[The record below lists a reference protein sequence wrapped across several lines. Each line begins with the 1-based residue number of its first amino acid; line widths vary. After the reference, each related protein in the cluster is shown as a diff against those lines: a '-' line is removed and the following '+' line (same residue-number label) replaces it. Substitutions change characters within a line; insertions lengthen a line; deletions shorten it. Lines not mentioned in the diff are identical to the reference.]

1 MFLIVSFQAPPIRH
15 SHPPARKEDLSG
27 PSTDAQSWHST
38 LDKKT
43 GKLQLTL
50 SNKRSA
56 QSVGS
61 YQQGMDT
68 ISGQGTTSFSPCVN
82 KPYGSTSVTGV
93 NGSNKGSASS
103 KATGTS
109 RPSSGSKRL
118 EYVDHPS
125 FRAAHRTGSLKAFKA
140 PHKAKKGGNYPTV
153 PASSFYF
160 SRPGGSDNDLNERGQ
175 NTSSNVRNQKPK
187 GVQGQ
192 GPTQL
197 VLSEDMPKRFREM
210 FSHKPLVV
218 LERLPKDFERLIPA
232 LIRSQK
238 GRKALD
244 TVSTGKRQRRP
255 KVFWDERPQ
264 TASYASLLNEPS
276 YYKNKTV
283 GSNKRGQKGE
293 TRGRK
298 AKVSSHSTKGK
309 SGKKA
314 TSDNDNVKTSPNNKA
329 GSWEVDDRTKALAAS
344 SIHPPSKIDNRK
356 ANSKSEPLSSDNK
369 VKGLP
374 PSKTGELSVDGK
386 VHTFA
391 PSTVGALAVDDKVKG
406 LSSLL
411 SIKIQGADPMK
422 NVIKRVHNP
431 IRYPSKVKRVDRKKQ
446 TVKIAKGSHLQ
457 PSTGGKTSPYTASTT
472 YPICS
477 STTPVA
483 FIFKPGKEPS
493 NVQRATYKLKKIS
506 TDSEPDPPHTSR
518 GEDRKVHKRGHYS
531 GETKPVQPVVKPVQ
545 PVVKPVQQVVKP
557 VQQVVKPVQAVVKP
571 VQAIVNTTIRQP
583 QPFTQSSNTQA
594 SFKQGKLQS
603 TFPILSRTVSSFTI
617 KSNKPMSTKSIRES
631 LQKISP
637 PPFVG
642 FSRKAHQSNEED
654 DIDESLERLCS
665 TKPNQEKTKDD
676 TMLTACLS
684 CQKLPC
690 ICKSP
695 AESTSSFKDSP
706 TRFTGHIRKGHSTL
720 ENQTNRQ
727 SYHAQISNNQS
738 KTAQR
743 PSIEPSQTPGHMVRR
758 SPESKHKGLPS
769 FTSYSPKQTSPRI
782 SSARASAPEKQESD
796 TTKEKTIT
804 DTVSR
809 SPDKVHLTDEKSSC
823 LDKASRSVGLVT
835 GKTPLS
841 PTDSSYIVSSNESDH
856 MTSTPVLEQ
865 TAATIPHPIHTDEK
879 QGPSKTIA
887 KEANVEFRDLE
898 TEKRESNSTGSNVK
912 PVDDKN
918 TNPSPSLSES
928 QSQKR
933 EGPLSSTLSNLSK
946 PTIALAGSKHTL
958 SVDNNQSISHQDK
971 ISLHKVSPT
980 FHVAN
985 KAPVV
990 LGHQVCSSPNI
1001 KPNVHSPT
1009 KKHTTADLVPYSNV
1023 LITSPT
1029 RVSPGRFT
1037 FTQAVLETKEIP
1049 ARSNPFDSTPPPIAS
1064 SPTNSSNKHERS
1076 VGGAVAKAP
1085 LTGIQFNDTQQAPST
1100 NPNDK
1105 ETLPE
1110 KPLVKSTS
1118 MNPRPDVKISQE
1130 EGREKE
1136 TEKGTPTPGTTGEPP
1151 KTETKTGVSPSNVAD
1166 RTLDGSI
1173 DLLSGDALG
1182 SKTPIKGALPPN
1194 ASSQQSA
1201 LQERKLCET
1210 PKTSTPGD
1218 QETTT
1223 PSSVNMEEDHNTSP
1237 VLSLKLEATPPS
1249 SAGSLV
1255 TDNSSDN
1262 EMKKELQQADKIT
1275 VDEIHT
1281 PVNSARGTEAVR
1293 SPLELAKPNFGELKE
1308 ETNSRDKPTTD
1319 RIIFSNPTRWSAQH
1333 KGKPQ
1338 EKVLN
1343 KADTKERLRK
1353 DTTYLNSSNSVKPLS
1368 QTPRNSQQAER
1379 CDSPSRSIPDKL
1391 KRSVSPLPTSADA
1404 KPIKAEGM
1412 SACDAL
1418 DKHHPASGMP
1428 QSSTITK
1435 PVQNAAEVGLLDQ
1448 SHKTEPGEKLRERT
1462 CTMIRPNQQLDSSIT
1477 ISLDMQVDEIA
1488 VDYQPTNTFSHGPS
1502 NEASPQAS
1510 TPSETLS
1517 QSQHDIKH
1525 TDEQTLAPGMVKGR
1539 DGPNISTSP
1548 PKEGGN
1554 DLQDI
1559 DTEKETH
1566 SPTVNIDKLESATA
1580 VQERPYPVFC
1590 VVRNTASETT
1600 VKDAIPTEAPDTG
1613 AIRAENHDDN
1623 TNVSNEAGPEKPIAT
1638 SSQSGPAPPMSNNTI
1653 TPLTTT
1659 SSLHCGLPTS
1669 NTESTAAGVKD
1680 AICTLPDPLP
1690 IDYAIDYSLNTPV
1703 KAIVDHRG
1711 SSIVPDKVNRGSQ
1724 PPPQSLASVVS
1735 DSECPGAVT
1744 VQPNPINISLEKNS
1758 ECTPGKEVNIPVT
1771 PGVPPEDKPGASVT
1785 DKPGETPPD
1794 NSEAAPHGK
1803 TGAAPN
1809 DTPGAAP
1816 TDKPGTA
1823 PTDKYGAAPTDELG
1837 AAPTGKNEVAPT
1849 DKLGAAPTDKPVT
1862 APIDKSGAAPTDKL
1876 GAALTDKPEVALI
1889 DNPIST
1895 PTDKPGAATTDKLG
1909 AVSTEKPGVALIK
1922 IPGVAPTEKLVSA
1935 PTEKPGSGPIDRPGA
1950 APTDKHDEAPSDKPR
1965 VAPTDKPVTASTD
1978 ELGAA
1983 PSGKSGVA
1991 PTDNRISTPADK
2003 PTSIP
2008 ANEHISTAPDK
2019 PDAAPID
2026 KPGAAPDDKPGAAP
2040 ADKPGAAPAD
2050 KPGAAHADKPRAA
2063 PADKPRAAP
2072 ADKPR
2077 AVPTDKPAAV
2087 PTDKPAAAPADKPGA
2102 AHADKPGAAPADK
2115 PRAAPA
2121 DKPRAVPTDKPAAV
2135 PTDKPAAAPA
2145 DKPAAVPT
2153 DKSRAVPTHEHGVA
2167 PNDETVATP
2176 TEKPVATPIAKPAAI
2191 PTEKPAGT
2199 PTEKPAGTPNEK
2211 PQATPIGK
2219 PAATPIEK
2227 PAETQTEKPAG
2238 TPTEKPSGTPNEKPQ
2253 AIPIGKPVAT
2263 PIEKPAGTPNE
2274 KPAVTPNE
2282 KPQATPIE
2290 KPAAILT
2297 EKPAAILTE
2306 KPTAIPT
2313 ERHGATPIEKPVAA
2327 PNDVTLASLIEE
2339 PAAKLT
2345 EKPAPAPIGKP
2356 AATLITKPAAILIEK
2371 SAATPTEKP
2380 QVTSIEKP
2388 ATTLIK
2394 RPAAK
2399 ITEKPT
2405 AIPTEG
2411 PRAIPTEIP
2420 GATQMKKPAAIS
2432 TKKPGAT
2439 PIEKPAATLIEK
2451 SGTIPGDKLK
2461 TSLNTNPGAT
2471 AADGKSDVTSDYK
2484 PVVVLKEMLPFTI
2497 SKNERE
2503 VYSALEKGAS
2513 PGHSN
2518 NDVVESPKVTSALS
2532 PAQHDKDMYVTTKS
2546 QPEQEEQDQGED
2558 TLNLVIDNVVS
2569 LRDEDFTQLCAS
2581 HNDNNNL
2588 NDFLRDEEEE
2598 PKLVI
2603 DIAEDV
2609 ENGGREM
2616 EMIPNNSRKSS
2627 GEKTAEPGPWDTIDR
2642 PSLKRTY
2649 DKASEENLD
2658 DVVEKK
2664 ESGMRESAGVV
2675 GSMESEELEHERS
2688 ESTREIYGSTTEE
2701 ENDLDTAESSSP
2713 ELKGSPRP
2721 KGKGPYRGV
2730 QKASSKASPYVPNK
2744 YLRPL
2749 IVRLSNRLLDDVGQ
2763 VKPRSPEKEVPDT
2776 VHEAEEEEE
2785 DEEQDEEQGDPPRVV
2800 KKRGP
2805 GRPRKFKKVLSE
2817 PTLKE
2822 RKETTTRAVGRPS
2835 KKQSVV
2841 KVIYT
2846 RSRRRDD
2853 VYPTSAKRGTSP
2865 CEYDFDGSDT
2875 PVDSRVPPRPF
2886 RSRGRGG
2893 MRRGG
2898 RGKEQ
2903 GDRGKPLGRSAI
2915 RGGRGRRSYGR
2926 TKKSVDAVEE
2936 STHPR
2941 SGDEKENPSENS
2953 EGKKKS

>member
-93 NGSNKGSASS
+93 NGSNKGSESS

-140 PHKAKKGGNYPTV
+140 PHKAKRGGNYPTV

-160 SRPGGSDNDLNERGQ
+160 SRPGGSDNDLNEGGQ

-314 TSDNDNVKTSPNNKA
+314 ISDNDNVKTSPNNKA
-329 GSWEVDDRTKALAAS
+329 GSWGVDDRTKALAAS

-356 ANSKSEPLSSDNK
+356 ASSKSEPLSSDNK

-411 SIKIQGADPMK
+411 SIKIRGADPMK

-431 IRYPSKVKRVDRKKQ
+431 IRYPSKVKHVDHKKQ

-483 FIFKPGKEPS
+483 FVFKPGKEPS

-531 GETKPVQPVVKPVQ
+531 GETKNVQPVVKPVQ

-557 VQQVVKPVQAVVKP
+557 VQAV
-571 VQAIVNTTIRQP
+571 VNTTIRQP
-583 QPFTQSSNTQA
+583 QAFTQPSNTQA

-642 FSRKAHQSNEED
+642 FARKAHQSNEED

-706 TRFTGHIRKGHSTL
+706 TSFTGNIRKGHSTL

-743 PSIEPSQTPGHMVRR
+743 PSLEPPPGHMVRR

-769 FTSYSPKQTSPRI
+769 FTSYSPKQTSPRS
-782 SSARASAPEKQESD
+782 SSARASASEKQKSD

-809 SPDKVHLTDEKSSC
+809 SPDKVHLTDEKSFC

-835 GKTPLS
+835 GKTQLS
-841 PTDSSYIVSSNESDH
+841 PTDSSYIMSSNESDH

-865 TAATIPHPIHTDEK
+865 TAATIPHPIHTDEQ

-898 TEKRESNSTGSNVK
+898 TESNSTGSNVK

-918 TNPSPSLSES
+918 TNQSPSLSES

-933 EGPLSSTLSNLSK
+933 EGSLSSTLSNLGK
-946 PTIALAGSKHTL
+946 PTIALAGLKHTL
-958 SVDNNQSISHQDK
+958 SVDNDQPISQQDK

-980 FHVAN
+980 FHIAN

-1049 ARSNPFDSTPPPIAS
+1049 ARSNPFDSTPTPIAS

-1076 VGGAVAKAP
+1076 VGGAMAKAP

-1100 NPNDK
+1100 NTNDK

-1110 KPLVKSTS
+1110 KSLVKSTS
-1118 MNPRPDVKISQE
+1118 LNHRPDVKISQE

-1136 TEKGTPTPGTTGEPP
+1136 TEKGTPTPETTAEPP
-1151 KTETKTGVSPSNVAD
+1151 KTETKTGVSPGNVAD

-1201 LQERKLCET
+1201 LHEKKLCET
-1210 PKTSTPGD
+1210 PRTSTPGD

-1255 TDNSSDN
+1255 TDTSSDN
-1262 EMKKELQQADKIT
+1262 ELKKELQQADKIT

-1333 KGKPQ
+1333 KSKPQ

-1368 QTPRNSQQAER
+1368 QTPRNSHQAER
-1379 CDSPSRSIPDKL
+1379 CDSPSIPDKL

-1404 KPIKAEGM
+1404 KPIKAEWM

-1448 SHKTEPGEKLRERT
+1448 SHTTEPGEKLRERT
-1462 CTMIRPNQQLDSSIT
+1462 CTMIRPNQELDSSIT

-1488 VDYQPTNTFSHGPS
+1488 VDYQPTNTFSRGPS

-1510 TPSETLS
+1510 TPSKTLS
-1517 QSQHDIKH
+1517 QSQHDVKH
-1525 TDEQTLAPGMVKGR
+1525 KDEQTLAPGMVKGR

-1566 SPTVNIDKLESATA
+1566 SPTMNIDKLESATA

-1613 AIRAENHDDN
+1613 AIRAESHDDN
-1623 TNVSNEAGPEKPIAT
+1623 TNVSNEAGAEKPIAT
-1638 SSQSGPAPPMSNNTI
+1638 SSQSDPAPPMSNNTI

-1690 IDYAIDYSLNTPV
+1690 IDDAIDYSLNTPV
-1703 KAIVDHRG
+1703 KTIVDHRG

-1724 PPPQSLASVVS
+1724 PPPQSLASLVS

-1744 VQPNPINISLEKNS
+1744 VEPHPINISLDKNS
-1758 ECTPGKEVNIPVT
+1758 KCTPGKEVSIPVT
-1771 PGVPPEDKPGASVT
+1771 PGVPPEDKPGAPVT

-1803 TGAAPN
+1803 TAAAPN

-1837 AAPTGKNEVAPT
+1837 AAPTDKNEVAPTDKPVVALIDKPGAAPT
-1849 DKLGAAPTDKPVT
+1849 DKLGAAPTDKPET

-1876 GAALTDKPEVALI
+1876 GAA
-1889 DNPIST
+1889 
-1895 PTDKPGAATTDKLG
+1895 PTDKSITAPIDKSGAAPTDKLG
-1909 AVSTEKPGVALIK
+1909 AVSTEKPGVALIE
-1922 IPGVAPTEKLVSA
+1922 IHGLAPTDKLVSA
-1935 PTEKPGSGPIDRPGA
+1935 PTEKPGAAPIDRPGV

-1991 PTDNRISTPADK
+1991 PTDNRISTPADR

-2019 PDAAPID
+2019 PGAAPI
-2026 KPGAAPDDKPGAAP
+2026 DKPGAAP

-2050 KPGAAHADKPRAA
+2050 KPGAAHADKPA
-2063 PADKPRAAP
+2063 
-2072 ADKPR
+2072 

-2087 PTDKPAAAPADKPGA
+2087 PTDKPAA
-2102 AHADKPGAAPADK
+2102 
-2115 PRAAPA
+2115 
-2121 DKPRAVPTDKPAAV
+2121 VPSDETAAV
-2135 PTDKPAAAPA
+2135 PTDETAAVPTDEPAAAPA
-2145 DKPAAVPT
+2145 DEPGAVPT
-2153 DKSRAVPTHEHGVA
+2153 DESRAVPTHEHGAA

-2191 PTEKPAGT
+2191 PAEKPAETPTEKPAGTPNEKPQATPIAKPAATPIEKPAGT

-2211 PQATPIGK
+2211 PQATPID
-2219 PAATPIEK
+2219 
-2227 PAETQTEKPAG
+2227 
-2238 TPTEKPSGTPNEKPQ
+2238 
-2253 AIPIGKPVAT
+2253 
-2263 PIEKPAGTPNE
+2263 
-2274 KPAVTPNE
+2274 
-2282 KPQATPIE
+2282 

-2327 PNDVTLASLIEE
+2327 PNDVTLASLIEK
-2339 PAAKLT
+2339 PAVKLT

-2380 QVTSIEKP
+2380 QVTSVEKP
-2388 ATTLIK
+2388 ATTLIE
-2394 RPAAK
+2394 RPSAK

-2411 PRAIPTEIP
+2411 TRAFPTEIP

-2451 SGTIPGDKLK
+2451 SGIIPGDKLK

-2471 AADGKSDVTSDYK
+2471 AGDGKSDITSDYK
-2484 PVVVLKEMLPFTI
+2484 PVVVLKQMLPFTI

-2513 PGHSN
+2513 PGHPN
-2518 NDVVESPKVTSALS
+2518 NDVESPKVTSALS

-2569 LRDEDFTQLCAS
+2569 LRDEDFTQICAS

-2616 EMIPNNSRKSS
+2616 EMIPNNSRRSS

-2649 DKASEENLD
+2649 DKASEEDLD

-2664 ESGMRESAGVV
+2664 ESRMRESAGVV

-2713 ELKGSPRP
+2713 EVKWSPRP

-2785 DEEQDEEQGDPPRVV
+2785 DEELDEEQGDLPRVV

-2941 SGDEKENPSENS
+2941 FGDEKENPSENS
-2953 EGKKKS
+2953 EGKKSSLFLHSKG